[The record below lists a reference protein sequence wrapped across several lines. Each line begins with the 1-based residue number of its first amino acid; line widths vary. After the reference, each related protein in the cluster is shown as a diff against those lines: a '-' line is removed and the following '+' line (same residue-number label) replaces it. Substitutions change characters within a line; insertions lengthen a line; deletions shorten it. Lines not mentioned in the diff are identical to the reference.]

1 MRMPK
6 DWTNGLSKKVT
17 AKSTKLHARIDMSE
31 ETVGKGL
38 CPECG
43 QPMKPVIAN
52 GIKCLCC
59 FADRIVLP
67 QKKE

>member
-1 MRMPK
+1 MRIPK
-6 DWTNGLSKKVT
+6 AWTEQKKVE
-17 AKSTKLHARIDMSE
+17 AKSTKLQARINMSE
-31 ETVGKGL
+31 EIVGNGL

-52 GIKCLCC
+52 GIDCLCC

-67 QKKE
+67 KKK

>member
-1 MRMPK
+1 MRIPK
-6 DWTNGLSKKVT
+6 EWTEGLKVV
-17 AKSTKLHARIDMSE
+17 AKSTKLHARIDMSDE
-31 ETVGKGL
+31 IVGKGL
-38 CPECG
+38 CPECK

>member
-1 MRMPK
+1 MRFPK
-6 DWTNGLSKKVT
+6 EWADPTKQVT
-17 AKSTKLHARIDMSE
+17 AKATKLQAKIDMSE
-31 ETVGKGL
+31 DVVGKGL

-67 QKKE
+67 KGK